1 MKIEAAI
8 LNGYKLLSLDGEIGQ
23 FKEFYFDDRHW
34 AIRYLI
40 AETGGG
46 WLAGRQVSFFMH
58 GS

>member
-23 FKEFYFDDRHW
+23 VKEFYFDDRHW
-34 AIRYLI
+34 AIRYLV
-40 AETGGG
+40 ADTGG
-46 WLAGRQVSFFMH
+46 WLTGRQVSFFMH